1 MWEFLIVIILGT
13 STWAAY
19 DSHMYQVAIDKK
31 SYAINNGAGAWFF
44 SCILLWPVTF
54 PYYLVRRSSALK
66 AREDSSIPST
76 YGCADGARFTP
87 RRRRSSAGWNC
98 FRISFPSRRIVKDIP
113 DSPKP
118 SNGSSSPNTN

>member
-13 STWAAY
+13 STWVAY

-31 SYAINNGAGAWFF
+31 SYAVNNGAGAWFF

-66 AREDSSIPST
+66 AREAEAAKNRKPLLDIDLINLKKL
-76 YGCADGARFTP
+76 ADRGI
-87 RRRRSSAGWNC
+87 
-98 FRISFPSRRIVKDIP
+98 ISREDYEKKKKKLLGID
-113 DSPKP
+113 
-118 SNGSSSPNTN
+118 